1 MNAQAESTGP
11 YPDDFYGFRDVP
23 FHVHLGMRFERP
35 DPNGD
40 AIVTLPPA
48 PELLNRDGTQSPAAV
63 YTVGEVASGI
73 SLCDALALY
82 GGGGDDEELVPLVL
96 TRRTEF
102 APAPAAARGDLRSRA
117 RFAEDADAATERLRT
132 GRKANVEVE
141 CDILAADDEVV
152 GTLRVYFYVRL
163 MSLSRLES
171 IAGQMVPG
179 MAERAREVLGAA
191 RAARS

>member
-1 MNAQAESTGP
+1 MNARAEPTGP

-35 DPNGD
+35 DPEGD
-40 AIVTLPPA
+40 AVVTLPPA
-48 PELLNRDGTQSPAAV
+48 PRLLNPDGTQSPAAV

-73 SLCDALALY
+73 SLCDGLALH
-82 GGGGDDEELVPLVL
+82 GGGDDDGELVPLVL

-102 APAPAAARGDLRSRA
+102 APAAAAARGDLRSRA
-117 RFAEDADAATERLRT
+117 RFAEDADAATARLRT
-132 GRKANVEVE
+132 GRKANVEVACE
-141 CDILAADDEVV
+141 ILAADDEVV
-152 GTLRVYFYVRL
+152 GNLHVYFYVRL